1 MPPEAQLP
9 ARRSVVRRL
18 NIVSAARVTPLAGS
32 TLPAAQQIKS
42 GPMTDQ
48 RLAEYPNLKLARPMK
63 VARSKMRFQAHAA
76 RIGIEKINGRCS
88 SVTLTTKL
96 GSL

>member
-1 MPPEAQLP
+1 
-9 ARRSVVRRL
+9 
-18 NIVSAARVTPLAGS
+18 
-32 TLPAAQQIKS
+32 
-42 GPMTDQ
+42 MTDQ